1 MSSRRTSLVLI
12 SCQTVIS
19 FCGSVMFQLE
29 NDIQTAMV
37 IVEWSSLCSW

>member
-1 MSSRRTSLVLI
+1 MSSRRTSPGPHFLAKL
-12 SCQTVIS
+12 IS